1 MAEHKGFKI
10 NNRKIVGLL
19 APYENALA
27 TRPVLTKCATGGV
40 LAFLGDLVA
49 QRVNNVQKGELQFD
63 ERRLAAFTVRYAP
76 LFAHDRPAHASN
88 GSLRPLL
95 SPGWIL
101 PLPVEPGIW
110 RGLDWAI

>member
-1 MAEHKGFKI
+1 MAEHQGFKA
-10 NNRKIVGLL
+10 NTRKVVGLL

-63 ERRLAAFTVRYAP
+63 ERRLAAFTVRSA
-76 LFAHDRPAHASN
+76 LHLRIRQPAHASY
-88 GSLRPLL
+88 SLLQLL
-95 SPGWIL
+95 GSPGWML
-101 PLPVEPGIW
+101 PLPGEPGIW
-110 RGLDWAI
+110 RGLDWAV